1 MQRSAPFARAI
12 QLMALVHACYQAH
25 PIPGIAQQQALSAL
39 PAYESRGKGG
49 RKSRGYNAA
58 PHGAHMAGVRVA
70 RKARNVRRHRA
81 AVRG

>member
-25 PIPGIAQQQALSAL
+25 PIPGIAQQQALAAL

-49 RKSRGYNAA
+49 RKSRGAAA
-58 PHGAHMAGVRVA
+58 PHGAGMAAKRA
-70 RKARNVRRHRA
+70 ALKARNVRRHRA